1 LIVGS
6 SHQFFHTHNKIY
18 DGHQLNNFLK
28 SLGDVL
34 ELKLKIYLVAVDVH
48 VFDHFEPL
56 IRQLYLREHQYVYQ
70 G

>member
-18 DGHQLNNFLK
+18 DGHQLNNFLR

-34 ELKLKIYLVAVDVH
+34 GLKLKIYLVVFDVH
-48 VFDHFEPL
+48 VFDHFELL
-56 IRQLYLREHQYVYQ
+56 IRQLYLQERRYGYQ